1 MDIAV
6 LVKQVPDTWSERKL
20 AEPDWTLDRG
30 SADAVIDE
38 IDTRGVETALQLAEE
53 FGGEVTVLTMGDDR
67 STDALRKALAMGAHK
82 AVLVSDDGLAGSC
95 ALQTSAALA
104 AAIGQL
110 SVDLVITGNESTDG
124 ATGVLPSMLAER
136 LGWPQLTSVRNL
148 TINGTTV
155 TAVRVNGTGH
165 SEISASLPAVVS
177 VTEKVNEPRYPSF
190 KGIMAAKKK
199 PLTTVG
205 RGELGL
211 DPSTM
216 GLANASTKV
225 RQATVRP
232 AKQAGIKIT
241 DEGNAA
247 TQVFEQLTAASLI

>member
-1 MDIAV
+1 
-6 LVKQVPDTWSERKL
+6 
-20 AEPDWTLDRG
+20 
-30 SADAVIDE
+30 
-38 IDTRGVETALQLAEE
+38 
-53 FGGEVTVLTMGDDR
+53 
-67 STDALRKALAMGAHK
+67 
-82 AVLVSDDGLAGSC
+82 
-95 ALQTSAALA
+95 
-104 AAIGQL
+104 
-110 SVDLVITGNESTDG
+110 
-124 ATGVLPSMLAER
+124 MLAER
-136 LGWPQLTSVRNL
+136 LGWPQLTSERNL